1 MSECFCLEQYECI
14 YSVLNTIMV
23 SSTDWDGL
31 NAKGIRADW
40 DGLNVKG
47 LSRNSY
53 YGHCILISWSSS
65 EYIYIVEIPDVIE
78 LHLQFST

>member
-1 MSECFCLEQYECI
+1 MMSECFCLEQYECI

-47 LSRNSY
+47 LN
-53 YGHCILISWSSS
+53 HTHILGS
-65 EYIYIVEIPDVIE
+65 
-78 LHLQFST
+78 

>member
-1 MSECFCLEQYECI
+1 MMSECFCLEQYECI

-47 LSRNSY
+47 YNFT
-53 YGHCILISWSSS
+53 SS
-65 EYIYIVEIPDVIE
+65 EHILLSSFVPQSCSLVGK
-78 LHLQFST
+78 